1 MLFRTGHAN
10 LRANKFEGR
19 EARCQLCDLKE
30 EESEAHVLLR
40 CRRFDPQR
48 ADLIHDLKQAWSG
61 DIDKTAATL
70 SCEQSAIDR
79 RSERAVDTAIKKMLT
94 QVEEIRVQAG
104 AGGLGG
110 YGGDGLAGGSSS
122 SSDEEDLDEELIRMG
137 EEVLES
143 GSDPSDVESP

>member
-1 MLFRTGHAN
+1 MQWT
-10 LRANKFEGR
+10 
-19 EARCQLCDLKE
+19 
-30 EESEAHVLLR
+30 
-40 CRRFDPQR
+40 PQ
-48 ADLIHDLKQAWSG
+48 S
-61 DIDKTAATL
+61 
-70 SCEQSAIDR
+70 
-79 RSERAVDTAIKKMLT
+79 KMLT

-143 GSDPSDVESP
+143 LRESDSTFCNVL